1 MLFTQVVWQSV
12 RFPHSTE
19 VHKSWMLFTQGVWQ
33 SVRFPHST
41 EVHKS
46 CMLFPQRVRQP
57 VRFPHSNKAQ
67 KSCMLFTERVW
78 ASVRFPH
85 STEAH
90 KSCMLFPQMVWQ
102 SVRFPRS
109 RLGGSLQRGPS
120 RTHLSHM
127 QPSPH
132 ARWRWAKGRLVYL
145 PWLLQ
150 HCVTLKTVQSPM
162 SFTVHPVC
170 CSTV

>member
-1 MLFTQVVWQSV
+1 MGRSTQILHAFYPRGLTVSQVSPFHWSTQIVYSFSPKGPTASQVSPFQQSTKILHAFYRKGLTVSQVSPFHWSTQILHAFSQRVWQSV
-12 RFPHSTE
+12 RFPH
-19 VHKSWMLFTQGVWQ
+19 
-33 SVRFPHST
+33 
-41 EVHKS
+41 
-46 CMLFPQRVRQP
+46 
-57 VRFPHSNKAQ
+57 
-67 KSCMLFTERVW
+67 
-78 ASVRFPH
+78 
-85 STEAH
+85 
-90 KSCMLFPQMVWQ
+90 
-102 SVRFPRS
+102 S

-145 PWLLQ
+145 PRLLQ

-170 CSTV
+170 CSTE